1 VRTCVGCRQEDE
13 SEAMIRLVLGED
25 GSLGVDLA
33 GRTFGRGAWVHPRTE
48 CLVRGARGGAAKSF
62 KSAVSTNAADLVRA
76 VRTAADRR
84 VEALLTSARGAGK
97 AAPGSDVARAEFEQG
112 RAKLLVV
119 AADGRA
125 SAQQGF
131 VGVAASRGMATLWGS
146 KERIGRALARPDT
159 GVVAISDD
167 GFAAAIARAI
177 ALSTLPEP
185 DAVRPAGDQISVEV
199 R

>member
-1 VRTCVGCRQEDE
+1 MRTCVGCRKEDE

-33 GRTFGRGAWVHPRTE
+33 GRTFGRGAWVHPRTD
-48 CLVRGARGGAAKSF
+48 CLARTARGGAARSF
-62 KSAVSTNAADLVRA
+62 KSAVSTNAAELVQA
-76 VRTAADRR
+76 VRNAADRR

-97 AAPGSDVARAEFEQG
+97 IAPGSDVARAEFEQG

-131 VGVAASRGMATLWGS
+131 VGVAASRGMAILWGS
-146 KERIGRALARPDT
+146 KERIGRTVARPDT
-159 GVVAISDD
+159 AVVAISDD

-177 ALSTLPEP
+177 ALSALPEP
-185 DAVRPAGDQISVEV
+185 DAVRPAGDQVLVEV